1 MRLPIG
7 KRSCPPVG
15 GPARLVKANLHFRI
29 KKIGLFSPMCREG
42 ERVADAVKREVH
54 CALSVGNPHILRLS
68 ETAHTLINS
77 GDNALLS
84 GVLLA
89 GASGGG
95 YLARVRIRKLAS
107 VLHLFGG
114 QIPFVSNSAVSFLVI
129 RNQLNGLLTR
139 TLKSAHVMSDEL
151 FVQVYHLPFCNKYT
165 MRNLPCQGEGEKILP
180 LKVKPSRSK
189 PFPFPQHE

>member
-1 MRLPIG
+1 
-7 KRSCPPVG
+7 
-15 GPARLVKANLHFRI
+15 
-29 KKIGLFSPMCREG
+29 MCREG

-129 RNQLNGLLTR
+129 RNQL
-139 TLKSAHVMSDEL
+139 K
-151 FVQVYHLPFCNKYT
+151 
-165 MRNLPCQGEGEKILP
+165 PCQGEGEKILP